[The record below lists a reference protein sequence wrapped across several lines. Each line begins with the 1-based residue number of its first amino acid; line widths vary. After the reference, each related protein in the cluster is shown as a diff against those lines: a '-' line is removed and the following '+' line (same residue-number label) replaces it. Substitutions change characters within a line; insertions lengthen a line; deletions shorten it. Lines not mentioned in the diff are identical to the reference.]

1 MEFIFAFLLK
11 LMIIF
16 LGGGLVSLFAFW
28 VAKESNIAA
37 RLLYGTLTGIPDIK
51 IVKKKKV
58 ILKSALYELLMPA
71 GEKLK
76 LFSSQKGIRI
86 F

>member
-1 MEFIFAFLLK
+1 MEFILSFLLK
-11 LMIIF
+11 LIIIF

-28 VAKESNIAA
+28 VAKESNFAS
-37 RLLYGTLTGIPDIK
+37 RLLYGILSGTPDIK
-51 IVKKKKV
+51 ILKKKKI
-58 ILKSALYELLMPA
+58 ILKSAIYELLMPA

-76 LFSSQKGIRI
+76 LFSSRKGIKI